1 MYFPAK
7 SRSRLSEVCDVSI
20 AIRTVWLPLEAVFL
34 KKRRLEFRRVASL
47 SDSALEHFH
56 QLFDAAWTDE

>member
-1 MYFPAK
+1 
-7 SRSRLSEVCDVSI
+7 LSEVCDVSI

-34 KKRRLEFRRVASL
+34 KKRRLEFRQVASL